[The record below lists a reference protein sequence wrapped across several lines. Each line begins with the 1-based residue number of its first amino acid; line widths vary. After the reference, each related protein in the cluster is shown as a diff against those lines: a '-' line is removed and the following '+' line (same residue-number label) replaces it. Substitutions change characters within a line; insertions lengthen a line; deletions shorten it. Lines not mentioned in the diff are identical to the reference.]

1 MIFTQRSTGRAA
13 VWMGV
18 MALLLVACGTEAD
31 PTTAGVDDTDTVAE
45 DTADETVAE
54 DTADEPDAEQTDEVF
69 EFRIATAEGIGT
81 SMESIFDEFVE
92 QVADCS
98 GGRLVG
104 SHFPGGQLGDYNE
117 LIDGNRM
124 GTYEITSGG
133 FDTEGE
139 MAPALAGLSLGY
151 LLQDHAHV
159 DRVVD
164 ELIEEISQRMDEAT
178 GVSVVAIGMEGTRH
192 LVSREP
198 VLSLEDLQGL
208 KMRATPFEIPIG
220 LWTALGAQPTPVPF
234 SDTYSALET
243 GVVDAAEG
251 AIPTIQAMAFHEPA
265 PNITLTHHWINLKA
279 IRVNTAW
286 LESLPAE
293 LQDCVWQEAA
303 DVAERQRERRAE
315 DETEEVIAELE
326 GRGVEF
332 HELDDLE
339 EWRAAAEPY
348 TEEYLEK
355 YPEARDF
362 IERVQSLAP

>member
-1 MIFTQRSTGRAA
+1 MISAQRSTFARYHRAA
-13 VWMGV
+13 IWMGV
-18 MALLLVACGTEAD
+18 MILLLVACGTEAD
-31 PTTAGVDDTDTVAE
+31 PTTDDVDDTDAVAE
-45 DTADETVAE
+45 GTD
-54 DTADEPDAEQTDEVF
+54 DEPDDEQTDEVY

-81 SMESIFDEFVE
+81 SMEAIFDEFVD

-98 GGRLVG
+98 GDRLVG

-117 LIDGNRM
+117 LIDGNRI

-139 MAPALAGLSLGY
+139 RAPDLAGLSLGY
-151 LLQDHAHV
+151 LLQDDAHV
-159 DRVVD
+159 DRVID
-164 ELIEEISQRMDEAT
+164 ELLEDIAQRMDEAT
-178 GVSVVAIGMEGTRH
+178 GVSVVAIGTEGTRH
-192 LVSREP
+192 LVSTEP
-198 VLSLEDLQGL
+198 VLSLADLQGL

-293 LQDCVWQEAA
+293 LQECVWQEAA
-303 DVAERQRERRAE
+303 DVAERQRERRAA

-326 GRGVEF
+326 AQGVEF
-332 HELDDLE
+332 HELDDLD
-339 EWRAAAEPY
+339 EWRAAAQPY
-348 TEEYLEK
+348 TEEYLDK